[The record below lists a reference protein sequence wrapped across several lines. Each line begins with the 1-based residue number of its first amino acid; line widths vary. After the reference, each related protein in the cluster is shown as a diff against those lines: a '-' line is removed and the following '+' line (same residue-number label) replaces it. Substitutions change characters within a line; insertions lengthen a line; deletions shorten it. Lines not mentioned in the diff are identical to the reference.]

1 MTELP
6 DPLDSD
12 KVEAQ
17 VLKTEIWNRIN
28 VGNQHYMAAIVG
40 PEGSGKSWTS
50 LKIAEL
56 IDPSFDAD
64 RVMFDPHSFMQ
75 QLTAWKDQGETRGKM
90 IVVDEAGVGIGSR
103 SWYDKDQIQLNK
115 VLQVIRSEN
124 MGMIFTLPR
133 LSELDSQTR
142 GRLRAMI
149 EMNSLKP
156 GSYADVRYLRWQPA
170 RDDRSKTYRKY
181 PILKNGSSKKKIRRL
196 RFGPPSDDLIRG
208 YESRKDTFQEELY
221 EDTTEQIGDEENA
234 ELTESEIVDSI
245 LNSDIESYIRTH
257 TSTGRYIDKDL
268 ISIDYDVTGESAK
281 RIKKAIEREVD
292 LADTDSDREETAPA

>member
-56 IDPSFDAD
+56 IDPTFDAD

-75 QLTAWKDQGETRGKM
+75 QLTAWKDAGETRGKM

-149 EMNSLKP
+149 KMDNMKP
-156 GSYADVRYLRWQPA
+156 GQYADVRYLRWQPA
-170 RDDRSKTYRKY
+170 RDERSKVYRKY
-181 PILKNGSSKKKIRRL
+181 PILRNGASRKKIRRL
-196 RFGPPSDDLIRG
+196 RFGPPSQDLVKA
-208 YESRKDTFQEELY
+208 YESRKDTFQEKLY
-221 EDTTEQIGDEENA
+221 EDTTEQIGEDDEMSENDIA
-234 ELTESEIVDSI
+234 QAILDEDVSEYVNWAPSVG
-245 LNSDIESYIRTH
+245 NH
-257 TSTGRYIDKDL
+257 IDHDL
-268 ISIDYDVTGESAK
+268 IMVDYDVTGAASK
-281 RIKKAIEREVD
+281 RIKKLVEREYD
-292 LADTDSDREETAPA
+292 MPENKKQEAQS

>member
-6 DPLDSD
+6 EPLDSD

-64 RVMFDPHSFMQ
+64 RVMFDPHSFME
-75 QLTAWKDQGETRGKM
+75 QLTEWKDAGETRGKM

-149 EMNSLKP
+149 KMDNMKP
-156 GSYADVRYLRWQPA
+156 GQYADVRYLRWQPA
-170 RDDRSKTYRKY
+170 RDERSKVYRKY
-181 PILKNGSSKKKIRRL
+181 PILRNGASRKKIRRL
-196 RFGPPSDDLIRG
+196 RFGPPSQELVNA
-208 YESRKDTFQEELY
+208 YESRKDTFQEQLY
-221 EDTTEQIGDEENA
+221 EDTTKQIGDDEEDNPIK
-234 ELTESEIVDSI
+234 EIANEIIEDSMEDYV
-245 LNSDIESYIRTH
+245 SSYNNKE
-257 TSTGRYIDKDL
+257 YVDKDL
-268 ISIDYDVTGESAK
+268 IAVDYDLS
-281 RIKKAIEREVD
+281 RNDSKKVKKLVERER
-292 LADTDSDREETAPA
+292 AKHTQPKGTA

>member
-1 MTELP
+1 MTDLP
-6 DPLDSD
+6 DRLDSD

-64 RVMFDPHSFMQ
+64 RVMFDPHSFME

-149 EMNSLKP
+149 KMDNMKP
-156 GSYADVRYLRWQPA
+156 GHYADVRYLRWQPA
-170 RDDRSKTYRKY
+170 RDERSKVYRKY
-181 PILKNGSSKKKIRRL
+181 PILRNGASRKKIRRL
-196 RFGPPSDDLIRG
+196 RFGPPSQELVKA
-208 YESRKDTFQEELY
+208 YESRKDTFQEKLY
-221 EDTTEQIGDEENA
+221 EDTTEQIGEDDEMSENDIA
-234 ELTESEIVDSI
+234 QAILDEDVSEYVNWAPSVG
-245 LNSDIESYIRTH
+245 NH
-257 TSTGRYIDKDL
+257 IDHDL
-268 ISIDYDVTGESAK
+268 IMVDYDVTGAASK
-281 RIKKAIEREVD
+281 RIKKLIEREYD
-292 LADTDSDREETAPA
+292 MPEN

>member
-64 RVMFDPHSFMQ
+64 RVMFDPHSFME

-149 EMNSLKP
+149 KMDNMKP
-156 GSYADVRYLRWQPA
+156 GQYADVRYLRWQPA
-170 RDDRSKTYRKY
+170 RDERSKVYRKY
-181 PILKNGSSKKKIRRL
+181 PILRNGASRKKIRRL
-196 RFGPPSDDLIRG
+196 RFGPPSQELVND
-208 YESRKDTFQEELY
+208 YESRKDTFQEQLY
-221 EDTTEQIGDEENA
+221 EDTTEQIGEDQEDNPIK
-234 ELTESEIVDSI
+234 EIANEIIEDSMEDYV
-245 LNSDIESYIRTH
+245 SSYNNKE
-257 TSTGRYIDKDL
+257 YVDKDL
-268 ISIDYDVTGESAK
+268 IAVDYDLS
-281 RIKKAIEREVD
+281 RNDSKKVKKLVERERSKH
-292 LADTDSDREETAPA
+292 TQPKGTA

>member
-64 RVMFDPHSFMQ
+64 RVMFDPHSFME

-149 EMNSLKP
+149 KMDNMKP
-156 GSYADVRYLRWQPA
+156 GRYADVRYLRWQPA
-170 RDDRSKTYRKY
+170 RDERSKVYRKY
-181 PILKNGSSKKKIRRL
+181 PILRNGASRKKIRRL
-196 RFGPPSDDLIRG
+196 RFGPPSQNLVNA
-208 YESRKDTFQEELY
+208 YESRKDTFQEQLY
-221 EDTTEQIGDEENA
+221 EDTTEQIGDA
-234 ELTESEIVDSI
+234 EDADLSESEIVDAI
-245 LNSDIESYIRTH
+245 LDDDPEQYVRTH

-268 ISIDYDVTGESAK
+268 ISIDFDTTGEAAK

-292 LADTDSDREETAPA
+292 LSDDDSETDKTATA

>member
-6 DPLDSD
+6 DPLDCD

-64 RVMFDPHSFMQ
+64 RVMFDPHSFME
-75 QLTAWKDQGETRGKM
+75 QLTEWKDQGETRGKM

-149 EMNSLKP
+149 KMDNMKP
-156 GSYADVRYLRWQPA
+156 GRYADVRYLRWQPA
-170 RDDRSKTYRKY
+170 RDERSKVYRKY
-181 PILKNGSSKKKIRRL
+181 PILRNGASRKKIRRL
-196 RFGPPSDDLIRG
+196 RFGPPSQELVEA
-208 YESRKDTFQEELY
+208 YESRKDTFQEKLY
-221 EDTTEQIGDEENA
+221 EDTTEQIGEDQEDNPIKEIANEIIEDSMEEYV
-234 ELTESEIVDSI
+234 S
-245 LNSDIESYIRTH
+245 SYNNKE
-257 TSTGRYIDKDL
+257 YVDKDL
-268 ISIDYDVTGESAK
+268 IAVDYDLS
-281 RIKKAIEREVD
+281 RNDSKKVKKLVERERSKH
-292 LADTDSDREETAPA
+292 TQPKGTA